1 MGPLSQKIHDYRNN
15 GGDPRLYMILMDLGQ
30 RQKAI
35 EQSMVTL
42 AGQFAELAKILN
54 MHSQAVNN
62 LAMGAVASRSRQTG
76 IEVSTDPYLTG
87 EAGRTSETHIPHGY
101 GSRCASADVRLHE
114 ADCDQ
119 YVSHMGHHAIYASQ
133 GYVLRWSCYG
143 TRSRQAYA

>member
-62 LAMGAVASRSRQTG
+62 LAMGAVASRARQTG
-76 IEVSTDPYLTG
+76 IEVSSDPYLTG
-87 EAGRTSETHIPHGY
+87 EAGE
-101 GSRCASADVRLHE
+101 DK
-114 ADCDQ
+114 
-119 YVSHMGHHAIYASQ
+119 
-133 GYVLRWSCYG
+133 
-143 TRSRQAYA
+143 